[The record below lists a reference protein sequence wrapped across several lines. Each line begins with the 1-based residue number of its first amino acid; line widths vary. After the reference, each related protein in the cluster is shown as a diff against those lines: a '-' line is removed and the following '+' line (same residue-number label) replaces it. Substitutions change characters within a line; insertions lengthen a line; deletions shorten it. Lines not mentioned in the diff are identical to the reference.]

1 MVRNAHNFQVMRE
14 YLWIL
19 LRCQEVEEVGK
30 EKLIYESDV
39 RLKEMLDPGEIVH
52 NIKTIFLVK
61 RCLSE
66 WGINITLGVRFGE
79 E

>member
-1 MVRNAHNFQVMRE
+1 M
-14 YLWIL
+14 LIL
-19 LRCQEVEEVGK
+19 LRCQEVEEVEK
-30 EKLIYESDV
+30 ESLMKGADM

-66 WGINITLGVRFGE
+66 WGINITLGVRFDEG
-79 E
+79 